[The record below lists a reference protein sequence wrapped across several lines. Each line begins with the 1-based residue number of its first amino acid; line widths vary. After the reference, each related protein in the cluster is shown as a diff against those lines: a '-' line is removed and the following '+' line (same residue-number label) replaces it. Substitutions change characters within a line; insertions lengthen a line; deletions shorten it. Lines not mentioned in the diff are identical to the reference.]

1 MVDDNN
7 AITKLE
13 APTNT
18 PTPTKPPVPG
28 GLPPVPAPASVPPA
42 NTITS

>member
-1 MVDDNN
+1 MVNDND

-18 PTPTKPPVPG
+18 PTPIKPPVPG
-28 GLPPVPAPASVPPA
+28 GLLPILAPASVPPA
-42 NTITS
+42 STTTS

>member
-18 PTPTKPPVPG
+18 PTPTKPQVSG
-28 GLPPVPAPASVPPA
+28 GLLPILAPASVPPA
-42 NTITS
+42 NTATS

>member
-1 MVDDNN
+1 MVNDND

-18 PTPTKPPVPG
+18 PTPTKSPVTG
-28 GLPPVPAPASVPPA
+28 GLLPILAPASVPPA
-42 NTITS
+42 STTTS